1 MERHSQPS
9 IKNESDA
16 LTPAPYILWIGESP
30 MALKQL
36 LGSNLQHTTADDLY
50 STLQQS
56 APPTLVL
63 ITQAL
68 DDHRQRD
75 LIDLLS
81 SANIPFLLNASG
93 ASAHI
98 EQALQ
103 QLNIN
108 IAQQSEAITELMRF
122 FLTEIHNVLKEF
134 SLTDE
139 QEDRLLQVIDICMA
153 RMVQLFT
160 QLYESETALKQ
171 ALSHTEH
178 NL

>member
-9 IKNESDA
+9 VKKEPDV

-30 MALKQL
+30 VALEQL
-36 LGSNLQHTTADDLY
+36 LGSNLQHTSADNLY
-50 STLQQS
+50 NTLQQS
-56 APPTLVL
+56 APPALVV

-68 DDHRQRD
+68 SDHQQRD

-81 SANIPFLLNASG
+81 SANIPFLLSASG

-108 IAQQSEAITELMRF
+108 ITQQSDAITELMRF
-122 FLTEIHNVLKEF
+122 FLTEIHNVLKEL

-171 ALSHTEH
+171 ALSHTEN